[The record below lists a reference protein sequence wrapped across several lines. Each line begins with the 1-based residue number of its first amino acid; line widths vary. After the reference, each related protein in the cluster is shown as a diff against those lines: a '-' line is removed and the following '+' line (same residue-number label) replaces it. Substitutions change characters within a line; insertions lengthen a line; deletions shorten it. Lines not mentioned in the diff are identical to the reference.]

1 MGLQKG
7 RSPGK
12 YAENIMK
19 ALDLLQKEVP
29 RMLVQVVAMFDVTPL
44 RFIQDGFLC
53 EILQD
58 KFCHCALDGET
69 RQELRPVQLQYYEAL
84 KQLIEES
91 GRYDQK
97 DDFSVV
103 LQPFMRDWLPPKD
116 KYGDFDKSY
125 FSLDCFHPGRKLH
138 QTMAYSLWNNMFI
151 PVGEKPLVYDHLKN
165 KRYSC
170 PTEAAPYIFT
180 NKNSGPDA

>member
-1 MGLQKG
+1 MNWDNAVLSTDNPTFY
-7 RSPGK
+7 RNHII
-12 YAENIMK
+12 YANTTYQLTDV
-19 ALDLLQKEVP
+19 AFRNNTQ
-29 RMLVQVVAMFDVTPL
+29 LV
-44 RFIQDGFLC
+44 C
-53 EILQD
+53 CS

-116 KYGDFDKSY
+116 VSLFLQRIYTVTVLWKRSVTVARANGFTCSQINLICYISSY
-125 FSLDCFHPGRKLH
+125 
-138 QTMAYSLWNNMFI
+138 
-151 PVGEKPLVYDHLKN
+151 
-165 KRYSC
+165 RYQYVLS
-170 PTEAAPYIFT
+170 
-180 NKNSGPDA
+180 